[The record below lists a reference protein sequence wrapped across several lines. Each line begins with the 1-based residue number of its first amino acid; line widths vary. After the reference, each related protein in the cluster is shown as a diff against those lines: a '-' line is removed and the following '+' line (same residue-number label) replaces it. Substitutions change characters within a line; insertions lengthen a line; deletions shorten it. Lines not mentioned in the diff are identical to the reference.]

1 VTNTFTKIEQ
11 GVREAVVLAPTIA
24 PILMRLQDV
33 LQRLEYPGYSFIIGH
48 AGGEFGYFYL
58 QVRCTALCNVENI
71 PIQWKGRKWLLSE
84 HMLDGELVQ
93 TALKA
98 VLTALEHEARERFK
112 YRGVAIFSPHYDIEK
127 LVALHEQPDSTKER
141 T

>member
-1 VTNTFTKIEQ
+1 MDDQIAARVQ
-11 GVREAVVLAPTIA
+11 RVLE
-24 PILMRLQDV
+24 
-33 LQRLEYPGYSFIIGH
+33 RLEYPGYSFILRY
-48 AGGEFGYFYL
+48 AGGYFYL
-58 QVRCTALCNVENI
+58 QVQCTALCNVENV

-98 VLTALEHEARERFK
+98 VLTALEHEAREKFK
-112 YRGVAIFSPHYDIEK
+112 YRGAAIFSPHYDIEK
-127 LVALHEQPDSTKER
+127 LVALHERPDSTKER